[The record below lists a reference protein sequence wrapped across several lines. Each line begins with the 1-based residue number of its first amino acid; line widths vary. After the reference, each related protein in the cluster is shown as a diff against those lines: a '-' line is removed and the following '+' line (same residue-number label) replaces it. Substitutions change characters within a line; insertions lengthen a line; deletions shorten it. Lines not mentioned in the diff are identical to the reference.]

1 MPSYLLQKL
10 QRLQNSAVRIISRT
24 PKTDHISSTLYALH
38 WLNIDKRIQY
48 KNGLSPSYLSEL
60 IVNYH
65 PQQKLQSALHN
76 LFSDLR
82 TRLKNFGD
90 KAFSVCAPN
99 LWNSLPN
106 HIENS
111 DTLSGFKAKLKTY
124 LFTERFAGL
133 NM

>member
-1 MPSYLLQKL
+1 MVFK
-10 QRLQNSAVRIISRT
+10 
-24 PKTDHISSTLYALH
+24 AL
-38 WLNIDKRIQY
+38 
-48 KNGLSPSYLSEL
+48 NGLSPSYLIEL
-60 IVNYH
+60 IVHY
-65 PQQKLQSALHN
+65 QLKRKLRSASNN
-76 LFSDLR
+76 LLSVPR

-106 HIENS
+106 HIKNS

-124 LFTERFAGL
+124 FAGL